1 MGIQKENKMNNEIF
15 ERIKERVSMRDI
27 VEFYGFILNRQHM
40 ISCPFHTEKTPSLH
54 IYDDTNSFYC
64 HGCQIGGDSVT
75 FVSKLYQLT
84 PYAAAKKI
92 NDDMA
97 LGVNFGSSAEKKATP
112 TRREPTTAE
121 TQRAFEEWTN
131 KTWLSLNGLYKFLN
145 AYKDNLPTDIPKYT
159 EVSADFENINY
170 LCDLFLRDTDGI
182 TSIYK
187 YHKGD
192 IRRFYAKYQQYLPNR
207 EE

>member
-1 MGIQKENKMNNEIF
+1 MREIA
-15 ERIKERVSMRDI
+15 EY
-27 VEFYGFILNRQHM
+27 YGFTPNRQHM

-121 TQRAFEEWTN
+121 TQRAFEEWTAE
-131 KTWLSLNGLYKFLN
+131 TWLTINSLFKFLK
-145 AYKDNLPTDIPKYT
+145 AFKDNLPTDIPKYK
-159 EVSADFENINY
+159 EVSADLAIIDYICE
-170 LCDLFLRDTDGI
+170 LFLEGTDGI
-182 TSIYK
+182 TAIYK

-192 IRRFYAKYQQYLPNR
+192 IRQFIAKYRKYISKR
-207 EE
+207 ED